1 MIYGFEQ
8 PDDEELASL
17 TKEMRVRVLNC
28 SGSGCLL
35 ETDAPIAVGAIARLR
50 ITFGGREFDDT
61 VRIVRCQVLTGAGSV
76 YHIGTEFLST
86 MPPYA
91 GTLRYLMRRE
101 LNRLAGWVWTKPQR

>member
-61 VRIVRCQVLTGAGSV
+61 VRIVRCQHRPAPAACITSGPS
-76 YHIGTEFLST
+76 FFR
-86 MPPYA
+86 P
-91 GTLRYLMRRE
+91 RRRTRE
-101 LNRLAGWVWTKPQR
+101 RCVT